1 MDEFK
6 QLHKKGMQLQL
17 SSVWLPRKQR
27 KWKKKNHKS
36 FPVLIHMKPTY
47 NMNKITTPST
57 LILFNFLRNQTIKEL
72 KAQKMY
78 PKKKQSN

>member
-1 MDEFK
+1 MDEVK

-47 NMNKITTPST
+47 NMKQNHY
-57 LILFNFLRNQTIKEL
+57 TININSIQFSPE
-72 KAQKMY
+72 
-78 PKKKQSN
+78 PNN